1 MSYIKKIYYYKKLN
15 YNNHYLDNLV
25 YDKMETLSKSDLVAF
40 CKENKIKGYSKF
52 NKDELIAFLK
62 NQEIDLSNFESR
74 EVINKEEIKK
84 ESKKNTETEK
94 KNKKTKETKE
104 DSIEELEKIIKN
116 VALKDKIKY
125 IYFRVDVESSNITS
139 LKSKLEINLPEGTSK
154 INGHGQLTSEG
165 MSTTIYIKSQS
176 NDKDKIIEILK
187 NHYLENKD
195 LEIEEEILEEEDEED
210 HKIITTIYKQE
221 NLTLKISEDELFD
234 YFFN

>member
-1 MSYIKKIYYYKKLN
+1 MTWKLN
-15 YNNHYLDNLV
+15 IH
-25 YDKMETLSKSDLVAF
+25 DKMETLSKSDLISF

-52 NKDELIAFLK
+52 NKDELIEFLK
-62 NQEIDLSNFESR
+62 NQEIDLNNFQSR
-74 EVINKEEIKK
+74 EVINKDEIKK
-84 ESKKNTETEK
+84 ESNKNTKTDK
-94 KNKKTKETKE
+94 KDKKDKTDKKDIKNKENPIK
-104 DSIEELEKIIKN
+104 ELEKIIKN
-116 VALKDKIKY
+116 VSLKDKIEY

-139 LKSKLEINLPEGTSK
+139 LKSKLELNLPDGTSK
-154 INGHGQLTSEG
+154 VNGHGQLTSEG
-165 MSTTIYIKSQS
+165 MSTTIYIKAQS